1 MANLQSKVLWS
12 RHTHFA
18 RTLGRVL
25 AVQHETALWIGSGGW
40 MTAGYCSIDVGPRWK
55 ETAQA
60 QGSEST
66 ALFELQPKL
75 KLM

>member
-1 MANLQSKVLWS
+1 
-12 RHTHFA
+12 
-18 RTLGRVL
+18 
-25 AVQHETALWIGSGGW
+25 
-40 MTAGYCSIDVGPRWK
+40 MTAGNCSIDVGPRWR

-60 QGSEST
+60 QGSERT